1 MNMDEL
7 KGKRALV
14 TGASS
19 GLGAE
24 FARQLAAAGC
34 DLVLVARRRE
44 RLNALR
50 EELTGAHGVAV
61 EVHAADLSEPDAPD
75 ELFRAVT
82 DGDRGVDVL
91 INNAGLGLYGRFEE
105 IPWES
110 ERRMLQLDILAL
122 VHLTKLVLP
131 GMRDRGSGHILQI
144 ASNGAYQ
151 PSPLYASY
159 AAAKSFVLNF
169 GEALS
174 YELRGT
180 GVTCTVLSPGITAT
194 EFLEVS
200 GQRPTLYQRLF
211 LMRAETVVR
220 IGLRRMLRGRSST
233 IAGWRNAVMAWSL
246 RFVPRRMA
254 TMMAYRLMRSN

>member
-1 MNMDEL
+1 MKMEDL
-7 KGKRALV
+7 KGKRALI

-44 RLNALR
+44 RLDALR
-50 EELTGAHGVAV
+50 DELTSAHGATV
-61 EVHAADLSEPDAPD
+61 EIHPADLAEPHAPE

-82 DGDRGVDVL
+82 EGGRAVDILV
-91 INNAGLGLYGRFEE
+91 NNAGYGLYGPFAE

-122 VHLTKLVLP
+122 VQLTKLVLP
-131 GMRDRGSGHILQI
+131 GMRDRDSGHILQI

-151 PSPLYASY
+151 PTPLYASY
-159 AAAKSFVLNF
+159 AAAKSFVLSF
-169 GEALS
+169 GEALA
-174 YELRGT
+174 YELRDT
-180 GVTCTVLSPGITAT
+180 GVRCTVLSPGITAT
-194 EFLEVS
+194 EFLDVS

-211 LMRAETVVR
+211 MMRAETVVR

-254 TMMAYRLMRSN
+254 AMMAYRLMRSN